1 MAGTEATMEAAL
13 AAELAALAEAGL
25 RRRPPAVEGRRGAA
39 VRVDGRTAVDFSSN
53 DYLGLA
59 ADPRLAEAAAAALR
73 DAGTGAAAARLI
85 SGTHPMHEA
94 LEVDLARLKGTEAA
108 LLFPTGYAANTG
120 AIPALVG
127 RGDAVYSDALNHASL
142 IDGCRLSRATSRVF
156 PHLDLDALDAQLRAD
171 AGQFRRR
178 LVVVDAVFSMDGDL
192 FPLDRLVETARR
204 HGAWSYVDDAHGTG
218 VLGREGRGAAEHWGV
233 EGALDV
239 RMGTLG
245 KALGTA
251 GAFVAGSRTLREWL
265 LNRARS
271 FVFSTGTPPALAA
284 ATREAL
290 RIAAAEPWR
299 RERVR
304 ENARRLRAGLAALG
318 WSAPGEGD
326 GHIIPVPVGD
336 AAAVVAAGAAL
347 RARGFLVGAVRP
359 PTVPAGTSRLRL
371 TVTAAH
377 TADDVDALLATL
389 AQVLP
394 ASSADAAAPLST
406 PSRTS

>member
-1 MAGTEATMEAAL
+1 MEAVL
-13 AAELAALAEAGL
+13 AAELAALETAGL
-25 RRRPPAVEGRRGAA
+25 RRHPHAVEGRRGAA
-39 VRVDGRTAVDFSSN
+39 VRVDGRASTDFSSN

-59 ADPRLAEAAAAALR
+59 ADRRLAEAAAAALR

-85 SGTHPMHEA
+85 SGTHPLHQA
-94 LEVDLARLKGTEAA
+94 LEADLARLKGVEAA

-120 AIPALVG
+120 TIPALVG

-156 PHLDLDALDAQLRAD
+156 PHLDIDALDAQLRAD
-171 AGQFRRR
+171 AGHFRRR

-192 FPLDRLVETARR
+192 FPLDRLVEVACR
-204 HGAWSYVDDAHGTG
+204 HGAWTYVDDAHGTG
-218 VLGREGRGAAEHWGV
+218 VLGREGRGSAEHWGV
-233 EGALDV
+233 EGQVDV

-271 FVFSTGTPPALAA
+271 FVFTTGTPPALAA
-284 ATREAL
+284 ATREAV

-304 ENARRLRAGLAALG
+304 ENAHRLRAGLAALG
-318 WSAPGEGD
+318 RSAPGEAD
-326 GHIIPVPVGD
+326 GHIVPVPVGD

-377 TADDVDALLATL
+377 TAEEIDALLAAL
-389 AQVLP
+389 ADVLP
-394 ASSADAAAPLST
+394 ASPSGNGRADAPAPSSIHA
-406 PSRTS
+406 PAS

>member
-1 MAGTEATMEAAL
+1 MEAAL
-13 AAELAALAEAGL
+13 AAELATLEAAGL
-25 RRRPPAVEGRRGAA
+25 RRRPSAVEGRRGAV
-39 VRVDGRTAVDFSSN
+39 VRVDGRAAVDFSSN

-59 ADPRLAEAAAAALR
+59 ADPRLARAAATALA

-85 SGTHPMHEA
+85 SGTHPLHEA
-94 LEVDLARLKGTEAA
+94 LEADLARLKGAEAA

-156 PHLDLDALDAQLRAD
+156 AHLDVDALDAQLRAD
-171 AGQFRRR
+171 AGHFRRR

-192 FPLDRLVETARR
+192 FPLDRLVEVARR

-233 EGALDV
+233 EGELDV

-251 GAFVAGSRTLREWL
+251 GAFVAGSHALREWL
-265 LNRARS
+265 LNRARP
-271 FVFSTGTPPALAA
+271 FVFTTATPPSLAA

-304 ENARRLRAGLAALG
+304 QNARRLRAGLAALG
-318 WSAPGEGD
+318 RPAPGEPD
-326 GHIIPVPVGD
+326 GHIVPVPVGD
-336 AAAVVAAGAAL
+336 AATAVAAGAAL

-377 TADDVDALLATL
+377 TADEVDALLGAL
-389 AQVLP
+389 ADVLP
-394 ASSADAAAPLST
+394 SPAPHAPDDA
-406 PSRTS
+406 